1 VFVYQSV
8 FLLSFS
14 PPLATM
20 KKVLFASANRV
31 EAVRTSNARDKFLL
45 LESVVKG
52 QTMGEEKR
60 KEKAKLLY

>member
-1 VFVYQSV
+1 
-8 FLLSFS
+8 
-14 PPLATM
+14 M